1 VINLTLFYKNHNT
14 KLPNR
19 TLLKRTIIMV
29 CLFFA
34 FSIPAQA
41 NYTGDKPLIIHAH
54 DTITGDLVYTIG
66 NSYYKNLIDSE
77 MTYEVTHNI
86 SIPQEATVQFA
97 RLYVYWT
104 WSTINATGC
113 YPDLKLIFNDNEL
126 SPDANY
132 TDRKEFDPYDYPGG
146 NRVYNI
152 TDTVTSSGSYHTLIT
167 NTGPDGSKFAITGI
181 GLLLVYSDPTKNEME
196 YWIAEGCDY
205 LSSKSSSGLTPEQSV
220 TQLELPGSINLS
232 NICEAELTTV
242 VQSGCHE
249 NNSLIFNLK
258 NWTGLYNGTP
268 YPDLDINNLDVRN
281 YLTPNNNIIK
291 LRAVDDYMAP
301 SNVFLVL
308 KHTTPSSEP
317 TPVPTDNSSV
327 MSLSATIEPEVSI
340 EVSPVSLNFGTLGP
354 GTISENH
361 SIFITSLSPD
371 TIRVIPEVTDTAQ
384 DLFVNGLLINN
395 TPWSNYQID
404 LNPNSTQE
412 TYLNLR
418 VPVDY
423 QSTGDK
429 EGTVVFWAQ
438 QQ

>member
-1 VINLTLFYKNHNT
+1 MTLFYKNFNT
-14 KLPNR
+14 ELPNR
-19 TLLKRTIIMV
+19 TLLKRTIIIV

-34 FSIPAQA
+34 FSIQAQA
-41 NYTGDKPLIIHAH
+41 DYTGDKPLIIHTH
-54 DTITGDLVYTIG
+54 DTITGDLVYTLG
-66 NSYYKNLIDSE
+66 SSYYSNLIESE
-77 MTYEVTHNI
+77 KTYEVTHNI

-104 WSTINATGC
+104 WSKINATGC
-113 YPDLKLIFNDNEL
+113 YPDLKLIFNNNEL
-126 SPDANY
+126 SLDANY

-146 NRVYNI
+146 NWVYDV
-152 TDTVTSSGSYHTLIT
+152 TDTVKSSGSYHTLIT
-167 NTGPDGSKFAITGI
+167 NTGPDGSKFAINGV
-181 GLLLVYSDPTKNEME
+181 GLLLVYTDTAKKEME
-196 YWIAEGCDY
+196 YWVVEGCDY
-205 LSSKSSSGLTPEQSV
+205 LSSRSESGLTPEESV
-220 TQLELPGSINLS
+220 TELELSGSINLS

-268 YPDLDINNLDVRN
+268 YTDLDINNLDVRN
-281 YLTPNNNIIK
+281 YLTANNNIIK
-291 LRAVDDYMAP
+291 FRAVDDYMAP
-301 SNVFLVL
+301 SNVILVL
-308 KHTTPSSEP
+308 KHTTPSFEP

-327 MSLSATIEPEVSI
+327 MSLAATIEPGVSI

-361 SIFITSLSPD
+361 RIIITSLSPD
-371 TIRVIPEVTDTAQ
+371 TIWVIPEVTDTAQ

-429 EGTVVFWAQ
+429 EGTLIFWAQ